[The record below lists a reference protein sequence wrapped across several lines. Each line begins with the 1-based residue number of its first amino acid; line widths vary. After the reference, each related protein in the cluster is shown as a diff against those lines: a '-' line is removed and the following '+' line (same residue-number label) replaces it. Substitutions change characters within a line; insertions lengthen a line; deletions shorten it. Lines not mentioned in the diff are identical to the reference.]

1 MWQPPGTT
9 LGIHQIKT
17 ENDYDRTLARIDALM
32 DAEPGSPAADELEVL
47 VALVE
52 AYEAKHHPVPPQ
64 R

>member
-1 MWQPPGTT
+1 